1 MATIMRFI
9 DVDPNEDLENESP
22 VNGLQDAEDLTAL
35 EACTRAKA
43 ACPVLATWDLN
54 LALAAAGR
62 TVKRLEK
69 RGELAPLT
77 REEAFAVHVYTQDS
91 WFYKEVNRR
100 LRLRERQSL
109 KPFFPYLKLF
119 LTGLHRLEP
128 VDDTVFRGVKLDLA
142 AKYGVDD
149 EIVWWAFSSATATA
163 AVLSSDEFL
172 GETGPRTLFSIN
184 VRRCVNIRRYS
195 AMGGEDERLIL
206 PGTAFRVK
214 SHLPLG
220 ADLTMIQVEED
231 KEFPQLISGFVFAS
245 PSASTADGQTMQAL
259 FRVLEINNQKDCAYL
274 EAAGIESTDDLLEL
288 EIEDIT
294 EMAQALSL
302 ATKKRLTRFAQ
313 LSPQEKKLALEGSSA
328 PAAAPSAA
336 AASSPPRPQAVST
349 PEAEKKL
356 REAAEKGETA
366 EVQRL
371 LSQGA
376 DPNGCDSD
384 KSTPLHAAA
393 QRGHT
398 STVDTLIQ
406 GRADVNAVDPDGKT
420 PLDLAKSW
428 KHTEVARLLEAAGG
442 RRG

>member
-43 ACPVLATWDLN
+43 ACPVLATWGLN

-62 TVKRLEK
+62 AVKRLEK

-91 WFYKEVNRR
+91 WFYQEVNRR

-109 KPFFPYLKLF
+109 KPLFPYLKLF

-128 VDDTVFRGVKLDLA
+128 VDDTVFRGVKLNLA

-172 GETGPRTLFSIN
+172 GETGPRTLFSIK
-184 VRRCVNIRRYS
+184 VRRCVNILRYS

-206 PGTAFRVK
+206 PGTAFHVK

-220 ADLTMIQVEED
+220 ADLTMIQ
-231 KEFPQLISGFVFAS
+231 
-245 PSASTADGQTMQAL
+245 
-259 FRVLEINNQKDCAYL
+259 LEVCVCVCVCVWC
-274 EAAGIESTDDLLEL
+274 
-288 EIEDIT
+288 
-294 EMAQALSL
+294 MC
-302 ATKKRLTRFAQ
+302 
-313 LSPQEKKLALEGSSA
+313 
-328 PAAAPSAA
+328 
-336 AASSPPRPQAVST
+336 V
-349 PEAEKKL
+349 
-356 REAAEKGETA
+356 
-366 EVQRL
+366 
-371 LSQGA
+371 
-376 DPNGCDSD
+376 
-384 KSTPLHAAA
+384 
-393 QRGHT
+393 
-398 STVDTLIQ
+398 
-406 GRADVNAVDPDGKT
+406 
-420 PLDLAKSW
+420 
-428 KHTEVARLLEAAGG
+428 KHTVCARACACVCVRVRARARALYDACLCVN
-442 RRG
+442 RKT